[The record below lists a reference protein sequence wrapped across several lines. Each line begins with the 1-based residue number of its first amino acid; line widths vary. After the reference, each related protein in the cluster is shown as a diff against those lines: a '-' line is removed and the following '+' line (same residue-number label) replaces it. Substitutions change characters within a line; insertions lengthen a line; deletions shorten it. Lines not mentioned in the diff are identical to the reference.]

1 MSGDPLPTDRWAAV
15 SAPTLI
21 MHGRGT
27 EPWLI
32 AAAHALADL
41 LPTATL
47 RAVEG
52 EQHNVA
58 AEVLAPVLRE
68 FASTERAATDVQ

>member
-1 MSGDPLPTDRWAAV
+1 RTKVTTPRQVARTDG
-15 SAPTLI
+15 
-21 MHGRGT
+21 GRR
-27 EPWLI
+27 E
-32 AAAHALADL
+32 ALADL

-58 AEVLAPVLRE
+58 AEVLARVLRE
-68 FASTERAATDVQ
+68 FASTEHAATEVQ